1 MPKLLMEEFDAD
13 ESVTGTWEV
22 DCNGTLKHRPS
33 GMRVS
38 PDDGIL
44 MDGRAYALSPQ
55 DIEMDDGTLG
65 SGAGGVVQAGVHKPT
80 GTRVAVKTVKVD
92 SRAKR
97 EQMLSEIKGLI
108 SAEGCPY
115 LVQWYAGF
123 VAKETGL
130 VNVCIE
136 FMDRGS
142 LADLRRR
149 LGGGSVPPEHLAYV
163 AASIIRGLAHLEER
177 RILHRDVKP
186 ENILHAADGQVKLTD
201 FGISKDVNC
210 SVGMT
215 FIGTAN
221 YMAPERVSGKEY
233 SFPSDIWSAGMVIYE
248 LATGRYPF
256 TTENFLELYE
266 HLTAKPEPRLD
277 PAAYPPAL
285 CGFIEQSL
293 MRDEIGRPDAL
304 VLSAHELISSQGADE
319 MRAMADWVMT
329 LDPAA

>member
-1 MPKLLMEEFDAD
+1 MPKLLMEEFDAE

-22 DCNGTLKHRPS
+22 DMNGSIRHRDS
-33 GMRVS
+33 GMRIS
-38 PDDGIL
+38 PDEGIQV
-44 MDGRAYALSPQ
+44 DGRAYALSPQ
-55 DIEMDDGTLG
+55 DIEMDDGTIG
-65 SGAGGVVQAGVHKPT
+65 SGAGGVVSVGVHKPT

-92 SRAKR
+92 SKTKR

-123 VAKETGL
+123 VAKDTGL

-142 LADLRRR
+142 LADLKRR

-163 AASIIRGLAHLEER
+163 AASVIRGLAHLEER
-177 RILHRDVKP
+177 RVLHRDVKP

-201 FGISKDVNC
+201 FGISKDVNT

-248 LATGRYPF
+248 LAMGTYPF
-256 TTENFLELYE
+256 TTSNFLELYE

-277 PAAYPPAL
+277 AAAYPPAL
-285 CGFIEQSL
+285 CSFIEDSL
-293 MRDEIGRPDAL
+293 SRDELARPDAL
-304 VLSAHELISSQGADE
+304 TLNAHEFIADQGDDQ
-319 MRAMADWVMT
+319 MKAMSAWVQT
-329 LDPAA
+329 LDASR